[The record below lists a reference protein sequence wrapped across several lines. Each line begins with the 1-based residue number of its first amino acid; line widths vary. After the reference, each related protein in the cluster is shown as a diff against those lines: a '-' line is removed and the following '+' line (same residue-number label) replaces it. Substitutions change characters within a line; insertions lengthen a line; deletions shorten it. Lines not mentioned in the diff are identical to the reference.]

1 MTCFWDDMARPK
13 EFDPDTALEAALE
26 LFWRRGY
33 EATSMADLVAHLGI
47 SRASLY
53 GTFGSK
59 HELYLTA
66 LDRYV
71 QTRNPD
77 LIALLDQAGPA
88 LPAVRAFVR
97 RYARDVACDTQGR
110 GCFVVNTAVE
120 LLPRDK
126 RAARR
131 VESSWEALERAL
143 TAALIRAHAHG
154 ELAADK
160 DPRALARLLL
170 VVLQGLR
177 VVGKARPSPERLHDA
192 AEQALALLS

>member
-1 MTCFWDDMARPK
+1 MARPK
-13 EFDPDTALEAALE
+13 EFDPDAALEAALQ

-59 HELYLTA
+59 HALYLAA

-71 QTRNPD
+71 QTRNPH
-77 LIALLDQAGPA
+77 LIRFLTQSGPA
-88 LPAVRAFVR
+88 LPAVRALVR
-97 RYARDVACDTQGR
+97 SYANDAARDRQGR
-110 GCFVVNTAVE
+110 GCLVVNTAVE
-120 LLPRDK
+120 LLPNDRL
-126 RAARR
+126 AAQR
-131 VESSWEALERAL
+131 VESNWDALEAAL
-143 TAALIRAHAHG
+143 TAALIRARAQG
-154 ELAADK
+154 ELSADR

-177 VVGKARPSPERLHDA
+177 VVGKARRSPERLHDA
-192 AEQALALLS
+192 AEQALALLN